1 MNLFITGATG
11 FIGKNLL
18 ENKDFLKKF
27 NKIYCLTRKKI
38 NNKNN
43 IIWVEGNLKSNLNK
57 YFKKSDCLL
66 HLAAHSANKPYDNL
80 NNCFKWNCSISAN
93 LINNAYKSGIKKFM
107 ILGTYFEYGFA
118 GQIYKEKKISSR
130 SICLPMSTYAL
141 SKSFFFQTLFSWSLG
156 KNISI
161 KYLRLPHVF
170 GEGELKSRL
179 WPQIKENKINQIK
192 LDNPKFITNFINIKK
207 LIKKINNYLIIKKFK
222 KNYFEIQN
230 ITDKDMNI
238 YNFTIHEKKK
248 LKSDV
253 KILKSKK
260 NSNVFQFLLPKNDNF
275 LIKIK

>member
-18 ENKDFLKKF
+18 DNKDFLKKF
-27 NKIYCLTRKKI
+27 SKIYCLTRKKKI

-43 IIWVEGNLKSNLNK
+43 IIWVKGNLKSSLKK
-57 YFKKSDCLL
+57 YLKKSDCLL

-80 NNCFKWNCSISAN
+80 ENCFKWNCSVSVNFIDK
-93 LINNAYKSGIKKFM
+93 AYKSGVRKFM
-107 ILGTYFEYGFA
+107 ILGSYFEYGFA
-118 GQIYKEKKISSR
+118 GQVYEKKYLQKVLSS
-130 SICLPMSTYAL
+130 MSSYAL
-141 SKSFFFQTLFSWSLG
+141 SKSFSFKHCFLG
-156 KNISI
+156 HWENISI

-179 WPQIKENKINQIK
+179 WPQIKANKINHIK
-192 LDNPKFITNFINIKK
+192 LDNPKFMTNFININK
-207 LIKKINNYLIIKKFK
+207 LIKKIKNHLIIKKFK
-222 KNYFEIQN
+222 KNYFEIKN
-230 ITDKDMNI
+230 ITDKDMSI
-238 YNFTIHEKKK
+238 HNFAISEKKK

-260 NSNVFQFLLPKNDNF
+260 SNYLFQFLLPKNDNF